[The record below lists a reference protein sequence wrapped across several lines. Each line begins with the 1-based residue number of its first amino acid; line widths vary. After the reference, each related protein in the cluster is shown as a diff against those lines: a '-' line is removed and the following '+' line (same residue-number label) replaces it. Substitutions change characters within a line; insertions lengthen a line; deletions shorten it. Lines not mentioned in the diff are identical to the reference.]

1 MPKQE
6 QVVDLNTLLKNYLN
20 IQEAADL
27 VGKTRQTIYNLINI
41 KAIEC
46 QEVKS
51 IKLVKKSDLIRVA
64 LARGWI
70 RRKGE

>member
-6 QVVDLNTLLKNYLN
+6 QVVDLGKLLS

-41 KAIEC
+41 KAIDV

-64 LARGWI
+64 LGRGWI
-70 RRKGE
+70 RRKGEK

>member
-6 QVVDLNTLLKNYLN
+6 QVVDLGKLLS

-46 QEVKS
+46 QEIKS
-51 IKLVKKSDLIRVA
+51 IKLVRKSDLIRVA
-64 LARGWI
+64 LGRGWI
-70 RRKGE
+70 RRKGEK

>member
-6 QVVDLNTLLKNYLN
+6 QVVDLNTLLS

-46 QEVKS
+46 REVKS